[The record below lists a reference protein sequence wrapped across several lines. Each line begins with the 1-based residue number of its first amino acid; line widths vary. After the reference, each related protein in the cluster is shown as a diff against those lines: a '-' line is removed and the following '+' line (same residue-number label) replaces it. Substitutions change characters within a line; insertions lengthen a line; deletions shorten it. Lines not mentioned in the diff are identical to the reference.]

1 MTWLFAGT
9 CFCRW
14 NEVTRRIEMWIS
26 ILELNE
32 LGEYAAVELH
42 QAKDVNTGGVLQL
55 RQVLGLPQLASCFL
69 PVPFSQFLERSSSL
83 PVCSLILPPFLYPLR
98 LSLPV
103 PIPGTHIHILPP
115 PLQGHSRRVQVTVK
129 PVQHSGTLPLM
140 VEAILSISIGC
151 ITARSTKLQR
161 GLDSYQVR
169 PTGLKQ
175 SLTKIG

>member
-42 QAKDVNTGGVLQL
+42 QAKDVNTGGVFQL

-83 PVCSLILPPFLYPLR
+83 PFPL
-98 LSLPV
+98 SSSPV
-103 PIPGTHIHILPP
+103 PPGS
-115 PLQGHSRRVQVTVK
+115 HSRHPFPHRTPASAGSFPESPSHSEACPAFRDTAAHGRSHLVHLHRLHHCQVNQAPERVGQ
-129 PVQHSGTLPLM
+129 LPGETNRF
-140 VEAILSISIGC
+140 EAECNKDWLI
-151 ITARSTKLQR
+151 QN
-161 GLDSYQVR
+161 
-169 PTGLKQ
+169 
-175 SLTKIG
+175 